1 MSSLPIPRYTPEQY
15 LEMERKA
22 DFKSEY
28 VNGEIMVMAGASREH
43 ILIVG
48 NLVRELG
55 NQLRASPCE
64 TYSTDMRT
72 RISPTRY
79 TYPDIAVACQ
89 PEFEDA
95 TLDVLLNPL
104 VIIEVLSPTTEVD
117 ERGLRFAH
125 YRRTPSLADYIMI
138 AQYRSSVEHYSRHG
152 QDLWTLRE
160 YDALDDVLSLPSI
173 ACDIRLAD
181 VYERVEL
188 AEEAQ
193 MQGGV
198 PVDEKT

>member
-22 DFKSEY
+22 DFRSEF

-43 ILIVG
+43 VLIVS

-55 NQLRASPCE
+55 NQLRTGPCE

-72 RISPTRY
+72 RIGPTRY
-79 TYPDIAVACQ
+79 TYPDVAVACRPQ
-89 PEFEDA
+89 FEDA

-117 ERGLRFAH
+117 DRGWKFAH

-138 AQYRSSVEHYSRHG
+138 AQYRPSVEHYSRHG

-160 YDALDDVLSLPSI
+160 FDALTDVLPLLYLS
-173 ACDIRLAD
+173 CDLRLAD
-181 VYERVEL
+181 IYERVTFS
-188 AEEAQ
+188 
-193 MQGGV
+193 
-198 PVDEKT
+198 DEDHGTDVGPQNEKA